1 MTSPYSFHVKRDQHG
16 RIVEKTETVAGES
29 VTWTYAYDEQG
40 RLTKAY
46 LGTRLICHCDY
57 DREGR
62 RIRDQFPITS
72 GAGFRNYAYG
82 MDNRLMQA
90 GDNRYTHDKSGN
102 RSIWSHGG
110 RYTTYAYAPD
120 NRLLEVHQ
128 EADDIRYAFDHD
140 ENGQR
145 CAKHRNGKMIEAYM
159 WLDLLRLGG
168 FYDGE
173 HLHEFLYEEESRT
186 PYAMRR
192 DDGAEALL
200 YYDQIG
206 SLRVVADT
214 NGSVI
219 KEILYDPFGSV
230 INDTNP
236 NLFIPIG
243 FGGGLHDRDIGFI
256 RFGWRDYDPNT
267 ARWTSPDPM
276 GDAGGDNDW
285 YGYCLDDPVNGNDP
299 LGLVVPLAAAG
310 LLTDMAVAGPAIAAG
325 TRLISRYGP
334 RALRMAKTATTR
346 YNNYLSSLYD
356 SHLSKV
362 ASPDQIAKTIQAVG
376 DVADGT
382 HPGSVPDILATTLG
396 NLPGYTQDY
405 IKQVDKN
412 IKQLQDARKDEKN
425 TNHPDEETPDL
436 TNSLNPSLNPE
447 ATPTEDDPLS
457 HPEISPLAI
466 LNERKRNK
474 PKKTPQKNKP
484 QHKNPLNKPEKE
496 QPKAPKNNPKG
507 DGNGDESKSFDLLSK
522 ENLASYHKGMAE
534 RRKADGEHANNNSSN
549 SNKKSTSSG
558 NIGTKG
564 GSYNGYGR

>member
-299 LGLVVPLAAAG
+299 LGLVFQYAYGINRLGVGLANEFMTG
-310 LLTDMAVAGPAIAAG
+310 QPG
-325 TRLISRYGP
+325 
-334 RALRMAKTATTR
+334 
-346 YNNYLSSLYD
+346 LSSFIFERP
-356 SHLSKV
+356 
-362 ASPDQIAKTIQAVG
+362 SPFHDAVRMG
-376 DVADGT
+376 RKYRKEKA
-382 HPGSVPDILATTLG
+382 LL
-396 NLPGYTQDY
+396 Q
-405 IKQVDKN
+405 KQHRHRIEK
-412 IKQLQDARKDEKN
+412 KDE
-425 TNHPDEETPDL
+425 
-436 TNSLNPSLNPE
+436 
-447 ATPTEDDPLS
+447 EDKLS
-457 HPEISPLAI
+457 
-466 LNERKRNK
+466 
-474 PKKTPQKNKP
+474 PQK
-484 QHKNPLNKPEKE
+484 EKKE
-496 QPKAPKNNPKG
+496 NQPTDKKLHSESKHDPSATIKS
-507 DGNGDESKSFDLLSK
+507 NGDNSDNKAKAYNKSAISCDLGH
-522 ENLASYHKGMAE
+522 EYD
-534 RRKADGEHANNNSSN
+534 RR
-549 SNKKSTSSG
+549 
-558 NIGTKG
+558 
-564 GSYNGYGR
+564 